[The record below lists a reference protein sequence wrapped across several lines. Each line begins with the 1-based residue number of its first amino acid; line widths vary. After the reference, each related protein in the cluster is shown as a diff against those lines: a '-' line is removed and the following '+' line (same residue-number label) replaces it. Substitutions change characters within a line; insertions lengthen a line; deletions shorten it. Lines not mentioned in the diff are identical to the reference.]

1 MSVITQRNKTS
12 LQAPSSIKA
21 QGFMDQYKND
31 SEDKASPWLWA
42 PSHNTGI
49 TWMTQIK
56 SYIME
61 MVATLVFTFL
71 LVFSVVSATIASPDT
86 AVRSI
91 LVGLVGFGSY
101 YMVTGWLRKPD
112 SELPRHA
119 GWLVTVS
126 QMAVFRFGILHGLFY
141 LVAQF
146 VGALVAA
153 ALLLG
158 LGDGGNPERWVPQLA
173 DTVGRA
179 WLAEI
184 IGAFAIIFSLLY
196 NHMAGVPTN
205 EEDNHRRDGE
215 VMASVMRGVA
225 TLVFFRLGNWTF
237 EPVVYLAGLFASG
250 YNGGFL
256 SDSSANH
263 LSAAFFILVPMIG
276 MVIAVLLYL
285 LLGAAMTGDQGK
297 GRVAKGVRLMP
308 SEKQIHT
315 QYVKLAE

>member
-1 MSVITQRNKTS
+1 MSVITQRNKS
-12 LQAPSSIKA
+12 ALQAPSSIKA
-21 QGFMDQYKND
+21 QGFMDQYKNE
-31 SEDKASPWLWA
+31 SADKASPWLWA

-49 TWMTQIK
+49 TWLTQIK
-56 SYIME
+56 SYAME

-71 LVFSVVSATIASPDT
+71 LVFSVVSASIASGDT

-126 QMAVFRFGILHGLFY
+126 QVAVFRFGLLHGLFY

-146 VGALVAA
+146 LGAIIAA
-153 ALLLG
+153 ALLFG
-158 LGDGGNPERWVPQLA
+158 LGDGGNPERWIPQLA

-196 NHMAGVPTN
+196 NHMAGVPTD
-205 EEDNHRRDGE
+205 EEDKHRRDGE
-215 VMASVMRGVA
+215 VMASAMRGVA
-225 TLVFFRLGNWTF
+225 TLVFFRLGHWSF

-250 YNGGFL
+250 YNGAFL
-256 SDSSANH
+256 SDTTANH

-276 MVIAVLLYL
+276 MAVAVLLYL
-285 LLGAAMTGDQGK
+285 LLGAAMSSEDGK
-297 GRVAKGVRLMP
+297 QRTAKGIRLA
-308 SEKQIHT
+308 ENKIHT